1 MLSKFFYHK
10 SNHISIYQL
19 YSNSHILTVVV
30 VKKRK
35 QCLLH
40 EQVFKLN
47 TLRCI
52 LRDSDLTDI
61 QQRSANY
68 SSQSQ
73 SGLLLVFINE
83 VLLEHRLKFKAIQT
97 LTSYYLQCPSYNK
110 LLVLQNSRKMCPT
123 FKKNTTYKQ
132 TAPQNDL
139 AFGN

>member
-19 YSNSHILTVVV
+19 YSNSQILIVVV

-47 TLRCI
+47 TLQCI
-52 LRDSDLTDI
+52 LRDSDLIDI

-73 SGLLLVFINE
+73 SGLLLVFIYD
-83 VLLEHRLKFKAIQT
+83 VLLEHSHTQSFMNYLWLLSCYNGRTEKLRQT
-97 LTSYYLQCPSYNK
+97 
-110 LLVLQNSRKMCPT
+110 V
-123 FKKNTTYKQ
+123 
-132 TAPQNDL
+132 
-139 AFGN
+139 